1 MKASWIFALALL
13 PAGICPSAQAAGV
26 STATVRLA
34 LIEPDAVHGAARLD
48 TALERLLRL
57 SSNTVRLVDIQSV
70 PCYHSGSDYR
80 LRLPAREGADEQ
92 AVFSTMTAVSLEAD
106 SESALI
112 FPPVPELIEKLQS
125 LAEDPKTFRT
135 PWIVRTASKTLTVTE
150 VRGPN
155 DETLV
160 TAQLDPTAGE
170 GAQWLSAEAESYQL
184 EWQGR
189 EVSVVIMAKIYGG
202 MGRLATL
209 LERERK
215 KGPLLGI
222 ARSDSFGTAEGGLK
236 GKALADKLE
245 KLGLSYAAIGSAE
258 VRRWKEVQDY
268 RKERP
273 DGIQFLSANLVYTS
287 SPTVTLLADHAV
299 VPIDGL
305 KVCLVGMTPPESA
318 KYMGQGGL
326 AGATVADPVQ
336 AFQAKSAQYRKE
348 CGLVVLLGALT
359 PEASRLRYEAL
370 GADIIVAE
378 DYKSPYHASERADER
393 AHQSQMNDFDEPM
406 WAMKYWYES
415 FNVLDISLRMEN
427 GRRSIDLDER
437 HLPLDESVPWA
448 LGFPPFI
455 PEDYTTILS
464 TEPPLLPAAR
474 RIFTGP
480 LGEEGFPQID
490 GRRFWTMAAGL
501 LADKTGSEIGLL
513 RVSDLPIQQD
523 TEIPESVVKAWL
535 FDEDQAVIL
544 YLRGSEL
551 KPLLAEAHTQADRA
565 AKGLPR
571 LDKIGYAA
579 GGVET
584 DDKIHGI
591 PIDDQ
596 QTYRVTTTMVLA
608 DALGLSADHPPKL
621 LARTAD
627 DIILEALHQRVGSPP
642 ADYRHWMEGQPVSRR
657 GIWKINFRDVGL
669 NLQDTQNVHTDAFD
683 SVPNS
688 RIQGFSQ
695 YTVGGDFKTDADYLY
710 DPYKWSNTVELEYA
724 QSRLSPRNLPP
735 VVNTP
740 ANRIMA
746 LTMVTRREGA
756 IPEKWLAQSWGP
768 SLGFQY
774 DSEFQAT
781 PGLPRK
787 QIYSAFPGIELYDGT
802 FVKKWEITANV
813 RRDEGR
819 IPPDNQGGLHTRM
832 LFSKDFGK
840 APVNFQ
846 GEMYANYFFLTHQDT
861 NADLRFEGDINF
873 KLKVPINKY
882 LTVAPFMD
890 FYVYELK
897 IQPLAGYSAMTG
909 ISIAFSR
916 LWKPQYERF

>member
-1 MKASWIFALALL
+1 M
-13 PAGICPSAQAAGV
+13 
-26 STATVRLA
+26 A
-34 LIEPDAVHGAARLD
+34 LIEPDSVHGSTRLD
-48 TALERLLRL
+48 AALEKLLRL
-57 SSNTVRLVDIQSV
+57 SSSTVRLVDIQSV

-80 LRLPAREGADEQ
+80 LRLPPKEQGEEQ
-92 AVFSTMTAVSLEAD
+92 ADFSTMTAVSLEAD

-112 FPPVPELIEKLQS
+112 FPPVPGLVEGLQA
-125 LAEDPKTFRT
+125 LAADPATFRT

-150 VRGPN
+150 VRAPGG
-155 DETLV
+155 ETLV

-170 GAQWLSAEAESYQL
+170 GAQWFSAEAQSYRL

-189 EVSVVIMAKIYGG
+189 EVSVVIMAKIFGG
-202 MGRLATL
+202 VGRLATL

-215 KGPLLGI
+215 KGPLLGV
-222 ARSDSFGTAEGGLK
+222 ARSDAFGTAEGGLK
-236 GKALADKLE
+236 GRALAEKLE
-245 KLGLSYAAIGSAE
+245 KLGLAYSAVGSVE
-258 VRRWKEVQDY
+258 VRRWKEVQEY
-268 RKERP
+268 RRERP
-273 DGIQFLSANLVYTS
+273 DGIQFLSANLVYSS
-287 SPTVTLLADHAV
+287 SPTVTLVADHAV
-299 VPIDGL
+299 VPIDGV

-336 AFQAKSAQYRKE
+336 AFQAKSAQYRRE

-378 DYKSPYHASERADER
+378 DYQSPYHATERADEQ
-393 AHQSQMNDFDEPM
+393 AHQTQMNDFDEPM
-406 WAMKYWYES
+406 WVMKYWYET
-415 FNVLDISLRMEN
+415 FNILDISLRLQE
-427 GRRSIDLDER
+427 GRRSIDLHER
-437 HLPLDESVPWA
+437 HVPLDESVPWA

-455 PEDYTTILS
+455 PEDYTTVLS

-474 RIFTGP
+474 RIFAGP
-480 LGEEGFPQID
+480 LGDEGFPQID
-490 GRRFWTMAAGL
+490 GRKFWTMAAGL
-501 LADKTGSEIGLL
+501 LADKTGSELGLL
-513 RVSDLPIQQD
+513 RVSGLPIEQD
-523 TEIPESVVKAWL
+523 TEIPESVVRAWL
-535 FDEDQAVIL
+535 TDEDQAVIV
-544 YLRGSEL
+544 YLKGSEL
-551 KPLLAEAHTQADRA
+551 KALLADAHAQADRA

-571 LDKIGYAA
+571 LDKFAYTA
-579 GGVET
+579 GGVEAG
-584 DDKIHGI
+584 DKIHGI

-596 QTYRVTTTMVLA
+596 QTYRVATTQVLA
-608 DALGLSADHPPKL
+608 DALGLSGGHPPRL

-627 DIILEALHQRVGSPP
+627 DIVLEALHEHIGSPP
-642 ADYRHWMEGQPVSRR
+642 ADYRNWMEGQPVSKR
-657 GIWKINFRDVGL
+657 GIWKINFRDVSL
-669 NLQDTQNVHTDAFD
+669 NLQDTQNVHPDAFN

-695 YTVGGDFKTDADYLY
+695 YTVGGDFKTDADYLF
-710 DPYKWSNTVELEYA
+710 DPYKWSNTVEFEYS
-724 QSRLSPRNLPP
+724 QSRISPRNLPP

-746 LTMVTRREGA
+746 LTMGTRREGA

-768 SLGFQY
+768 SLGFQF

-802 FVKKWEITANV
+802 FVKKWEITANI

-819 IPPDNQGGLHTRM
+819 LPPDNQAGLHTRM
-832 LFSKDFGK
+832 LFAKDFGK

-846 GEMYANYFFLTHQDT
+846 GEIYSNYFFLTHQDT

-873 KLKVPINKY
+873 KLKIPIRKY
-882 LTVAPFMD
+882 LTIAPFVD
-890 FYVYELK
+890 IYVYELK
-897 IQPLAGYSAMTG
+897 IQPVNGYSAMTG
-909 ISIAFSR
+909 ISIGFSR